1 MSLNEYRRKRRF
13 DATPEPAPGARKRKG
28 RRPIFVVQLH
38 HASHRHYDFRL
49 QVGNTLKSW
58 AVPKGPS
65 FDPKV
70 KRMAVEVEDHPV
82 DYAEFQGDIP
92 KGEYGGGHVAT
103 FDKGIWSTAADPQA
117 QLEKGHLRFELF
129 GEKLK
134 GGWHL
139 VRTHKPARQPQWLLF
154 KEPDEYAGARE
165 ADDLLQ
171 DLAPPPSGRPKRRAA
186 AKATGGKTAAK
197 ATKKVAKAA
206 AKQRIP
212 PSRRVAQAAKLPG
225 ARAATREPAFFA
237 PQLARLV
244 DAPPAGDNWLH
255 EAKWDGYRLIAQVR
269 DGKARLW
276 SRNELEWTAR
286 VPEIATA
293 VEAMGLPDA
302 VLDGELVAGA
312 GTQADFGLLQATL
325 SGEKNA
331 PLYYVLFDL
340 IQLGDVDLT
349 GCAQVDR
356 KALLGEIMQS
366 PPARLVFSSHV
377 TGHGNEAMEQATQRG
392 LEGIISKRADA
403 PYRSGRGDDWRK
415 VKRRASEEFAVVGY
429 TAPKGS
435 RSGFGALLLARP
447 DSEHGW
453 RYAGRVGSGFSAGL
467 LDALAP
473 QLAKGARNKPTVHVG
488 VDDPALRAAHWVKPQ
503 KVVEV
508 FHHGVGNQGLLRQP
522 SLKTFRA
529 DKRASELDD
538 DRRAALPPPKTTPAR
553 AATRKRTTRA
563 LGNADSEVALSS
575 PTRVVFADAGIT
587 KQDVFDYYRGM
598 MRWLLPEVIDR
609 PVSLVRCPQGADRP
623 CFFQKHIAEGMEHIG
638 AVPLEEEGGDKA
650 DYLVVRDE
658 TGLLELVQFNAL
670 ELHPWGAKAE
680 APDKADRIV
689 FDLDPGPDVAW
700 TDIVAA
706 AREVRTRLQA
716 LGLVSF
722 VRTSGGKGLHV
733 VVPLKPACGWDVV
746 RNFARAFAESMSQ
759 HEPLRYV
766 ATATKKFRKGR
777 IFIDY
782 LRNGRGATSVASF
795 SLRARAGAPVAMP
808 LRWEELG
815 RIAGGNAFDLHS
827 APRRVARWKGHP
839 WGDFDSLKQNLD
851 KVGKALDAAAHSRN
865 VIRAHSRNVIS
876 K

>member
-1 MSLNEYRRKRRF
+1 MSLTEYQRKRRF
-13 DATPEPAPGARKRKG
+13 DTTPEPAPGAGKRKG

-82 DYAEFQGDIP
+82 DYAEFQGEIP

-103 FDKGIWSTAADPQA
+103 FDKGIWSTGTDPQA
-117 QLEKGHLRFELF
+117 QLAKGHLRFELF

-154 KEPDEYAGARE
+154 KEPDEHAGARE

-171 DLAPPPSGRPKRRAA
+171 GVTPPSGKQTPKRSVAP
-186 AKATGGKTAAK
+186 
-197 ATKKVAKAA
+197 KKKAA
-206 AKQRIP
+206 AKKRP
-212 PSRRVAQAAKLPG
+212 PSSRWVDRAAKLAG
-225 ARAATREPAFFA
+225 ARATTRKPAFFV

-286 VPEIATA
+286 VPEIAAA
-293 VEAMGLPDA
+293 VEALDLPDA

-377 TGHGNEAMEQATQRG
+377 VGHGNEAMEQATQRG

-435 RSGFGALLLARP
+435 RSGFGSLLLARP
-447 DSEHGW
+447 DAEHGW
-453 RYAGRVGSGFSAGL
+453 RYAGRVGSGFSSQMLETIA
-467 LDALAP
+467 A
-473 QLAKGARNKPTVHVG
+473 QLARGARSKPTVQVD

-522 SLKTFRA
+522 SLKAFRA

-538 DRRAALPPPKTTPAR
+538 DRKSTLPPAKTAPAR
-553 AATRKRTTRA
+553 TAARKRTTRA
-563 LGNADSEVALSS
+563 RRIEDSEIVLSS
-575 PTRVVFADAGIT
+575 PNRVVFADAGIT
-587 KQDVFDYYRGM
+587 KQEVFDYYRGM
-598 MRWLLPEVIDR
+598 LRWLLPEVIDR
-609 PVSLVRCPQGADRP
+609 PVSLVRCPQGAARP
-623 CFFQKHIAEGMEHIG
+623 CFFQKHVAEGMERIG
-638 AVPLEEEGGDKA
+638 AVPLEEEGGGKA
-650 DYLVVRDE
+650 DYLVIRSE
-658 TGLLELVQFNAL
+658 AGLLELVQFNAL

-680 APDKADRIV
+680 TPDEADRIV

-700 TDIVAA
+700 ADIVAA
-706 AREVRTRLQA
+706 AREVRTRLQT

-733 VVPLKPACGWDVV
+733 VVPLRPACGWDVV

-766 ATATKKFRKGR
+766 ATATKKFRKGK

-839 WGDFDSLKQNLD
+839 WGDFDKLKQNLD
-851 KVGKALDAAAHSRN
+851 RVGEALDAVARPRRKARRS
-865 VIRAHSRNVIS
+865 
-876 K
+876 